1 MESISNAIVRQITEN
16 GYGKLYFTA
25 DFHFPGKEEAVKK
38 TLFRLGEKEVLV
50 RLAHGI
56 YLYPAKHEKIGILY
70 PSIDEIA
77 KGIAARDKSECLP
90 TGALAMN
97 VLGFSTQVPMN
108 AVYITDGTPRSIQI
122 GQRKI
127 VFKKA
132 APKYF
137 HYKSK
142 LMFLLTAA
150 LKEIGEKNI
159 DNKVLERVKEL
170 LSMKREIALY
180 KDDLALAPVWIK
192 KILITVINQIEN
204 EYMANSPERRKA
216 ADNK

>member
-1 MESISNAIVRQITEN
+1 MESISSAIVRQIAEN
-16 GYGKLYFTA
+16 GYGKVYFTS

-38 TLFRLGEKEVLV
+38 TLFRLGEKGVLI

-56 YLYPAKHEKIGILY
+56 YLYPAKHAKIGVLY
-70 PSIDEIA
+70 PSMDEIA
-77 KGIAARDKSECLP
+77 KAIAARDKSECLP
-90 TGALAMN
+90 TGVLAMN
-97 VLGFSTQVPMN
+97 ALGFSTQVPVN
-108 AVYITDGTPRSIQI
+108 AVYITNGTPRSIQI

-142 LMFLLTAA
+142 LMFMLTAA
-150 LKEIGEKNI
+150 LKEMGEENI
-159 DNKVLERVKEL
+159 NNKTLERIKDL
-170 LSMKREIALY
+170 LSIKSEIDLY
-180 KDDLALAPVWIK
+180 RDDLALVPVWIK
-192 KILITVINQIEN
+192 KLLITIINQIADER
-204 EYMANSPERRKA
+204 MANASGRRKM

>member
-1 MESISNAIVRQITEN
+1 MENISRAIVRQITEN
-16 GYGKLYFTA
+16 GQGKIYFTS

-38 TLFRLGEKEVLV
+38 TLFRLDEKGVLV

-56 YLYPAKHEKIGILY
+56 YLYPVKNEKFGILY
-70 PSIDEIA
+70 PSMDDIA
-77 KGIAARDKSECLP
+77 KAIAARDRSECMP

-97 VLGFSTQVPMN
+97 ILGFSTQVPMN
-108 AVYITDGTPRSIQI
+108 AVYITNGTPRSIQV

-142 LMFLLTAA
+142 LMFMLAAA
-150 LKEIGEKNI
+150 LKEIGKENI
-159 DNKVLERVKEL
+159 DAKILERIKEL
-170 LSMKREIALY
+170 LSIKNEIALY
-180 KDDLALAPVWIK
+180 KEDLTIVPVWIK
-192 KILITVINQIEN
+192 KILISIINQISN
-204 EYMANSPERRKA
+204 E
-216 ADNK
+216 

>member
-1 MESISNAIVRQITEN
+1 MEHISNAMIKQITEN
-16 GYGKLYFTA
+16 EYGKLYFTS

-38 TLFRLGEKEVLV
+38 NLFRLGEKGILV

-56 YLYPAKHEKIGILY
+56 YLYPAKHEKMGILY
-70 PSIDEIA
+70 PSMDEIA
-77 KGIAARDKSECLP
+77 RAIAARDKSECLP
-90 TGALAMN
+90 TGILAMN

-108 AVYITDGTPRSIQI
+108 AVYITNGTPRSIQV

-142 LMFLLTAA
+142 LIYMLTAA
-150 LKEIGEKNI
+150 LKEIGEENV
-159 DNKVLERVKEL
+159 DNKVLDRIKEL
-170 LSMKREIALY
+170 LSIKSEIVLY
-180 KDDLALAPVWIK
+180 RDDLALAPVWIK
-192 KILITVINQIEN
+192 KILISVINQI
-204 EYMANSPERRKA
+204 
-216 ADNK
+216 ADE

>member
-1 MESISNAIVRQITEN
+1 MESISNMIVRQITEN
-16 GYGKLYFTA
+16 GHGKLYFTS

-38 TLFRLGEKEVLV
+38 TLFRLDEKGVLV

-56 YLYPAKHEKIGILY
+56 YLYPAKHEKMGILY
-70 PSIDEIA
+70 PSMDEIA
-77 KGIAARDKSECLP
+77 MAIAARDKSKCLP
-90 TGALAMN
+90 TGVLAMN

-108 AVYITDGTPRSIQI
+108 AVYITNGTPRSIQV
-122 GQRKI
+122 GQHKI

-150 LKEIGEKNI
+150 LKEIGEENI
-159 DNKVLERVKEL
+159 DNKVLDRIKEL
-170 LSMKREIALY
+170 LSMKGEIALY

-192 KILITVINQIEN
+192 KILITIINQI
-204 EYMANSPERRKA
+204 
-216 ADNK
+216 ADE